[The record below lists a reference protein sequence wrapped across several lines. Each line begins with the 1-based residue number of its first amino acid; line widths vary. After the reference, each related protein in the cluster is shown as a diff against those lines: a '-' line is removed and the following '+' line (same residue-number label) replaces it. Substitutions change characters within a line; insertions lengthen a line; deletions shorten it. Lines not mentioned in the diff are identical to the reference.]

1 MLRVAHEGPGIPSEA
16 LPHVLDRFYRV
27 DKSRSRARGGS
38 GLGLSIV
45 AAIADLHGGTL
56 HIDSPSGRGTLI
68 EVTLPVL

>member
-1 MLRVAHEGPGIPSEA
+1 MPSEA